1 MTSIHTIDLHFLGSS
16 ESTAA
21 FLIIGPNGP
30 VLVECGPG
38 STLNTLIAGLAQYGV
53 KPSDIKDVLL
63 THIHLDHGGAAGWWA
78 QQGARIH
85 VHHFGAPHLIDP
97 SKLLVSAQRIY
108 GDKMQMLWGD
118 YLASP
123 ADKVNALHD
132 GDVINAGGLQFNVIE
147 TPGHAMHHMAYQFGD
162 IAFVGDVGGMR
173 ISARN
178 HIRLP
183 TPPPEFQREVWQASA
198 RKMRTKGFS
207 RIYLTHFG
215 PLDGAEVVAAH
226 WTSVEALAD
235 IYANFVY
242 EQIVSGADRDTIVQ
256 RFVAW
261 EKQRMQADHMSE
273 ADLEL
278 YNGVG
283 PTDMSADGIMRYW
296 KKKMGSS

>member
-1 MTSIHTIDLHFLGSS
+1 MPSIHTIDLHFLGASQ
-16 ESTAA
+16 STAV
-21 FLIIGPNGP
+21 FLVIGPDGP
-30 VLVECGPG
+30 VIIECGPG
-38 STLNTLIAGLAQYGV
+38 STLDNLKAGLAQHGV

-63 THIHLDHGGAAGWWA
+63 THIHLDHGGSAGWWA

-97 SKLLVSAQRIY
+97 SKLLISAQRIY

-123 ADKVNALHD
+123 ADKVHALHD
-132 GDVINAGGLQFNVIE
+132 GDVIEAGGLQFNVIE
-147 TPGHAMHHMAYQFGD
+147 TPGHAMHHMAYQLGD

-173 ISARN
+173 INARN

-183 TPPPEFQREVWQASA
+183 TPPPEFQMEVWQASA
-198 RKMRTKGFS
+198 RKMCTKGFS

-215 PLDGAEVVAAH
+215 PLDGAETVAAH
-226 WTSVEALAD
+226 WDSIERLTEV
-235 IYANFVY
+235 YANFVRD
-242 EQIVSGADRDTIVQ
+242 QILSGADRDTIVQ
-256 RFVAW
+256 RFIEW
-261 EKQRMQADHMSE
+261 EKQRMQADAMSQ
-273 ADLEL
+273 ADADL

-296 KKKMGSS
+296 KKRLS